1 MQTHKHT
8 HDQDRQNAVAQT
20 DGFIIHSWAKYY
32 DLVGKVLFLGKEQR
46 QQKKILDFINIKPDE
61 IVLDVGCGT
70 GKLAIEASRSQSA
83 AGKITGID
91 PSGNMIALAKQKA
104 QEAGVEVDFRLGV
117 MENMEFPDNT
127 FDLIVSTLQVHHL
140 PDDLKITGIKEV
152 YRVLKPGGR
161 FVIVDIEPKIFSLP
175 ALLHGHA
182 GAHDRPTIISQYTGY
197 MESASFQDIQSGDTE
212 VRSLVYLIG
221 KKS

>member
-1 MQTHKHT
+1 METHEHT

-20 DGFIIHSWAKYY
+20 DGMVIHSWAKYY
-32 DLVGKVLFLGKEQR
+32 DLVGKILFLGKEQR
-46 QQKKILDFINIKPDE
+46 QRKKILDFINIKPDE

-104 QEAGVEVDFRLGV
+104 QEAGVQADFQVGV
-117 MENMEFPDNT
+117 MEKMEFPDNT
-127 FDLIVSTLQVHHL
+127 FDTAVSTLQIHHL
-140 PDDLKITGIKEV
+140 PDDLKQAGMKEV

-161 FVIVDIEPKIFSLP
+161 FVIIDLEPRIFSL
-175 ALLHGHA
+175 ATLLHGHLSA
-182 GAHDRPTIISQYTGY
+182 QARPPITIQYTDY
-197 MESASFQDIQSGDTE
+197 MNFAGFQDIQSGDTD
-212 VRSLVYLIG
+212 VRSLVYIIG
-221 KKS
+221 KKA